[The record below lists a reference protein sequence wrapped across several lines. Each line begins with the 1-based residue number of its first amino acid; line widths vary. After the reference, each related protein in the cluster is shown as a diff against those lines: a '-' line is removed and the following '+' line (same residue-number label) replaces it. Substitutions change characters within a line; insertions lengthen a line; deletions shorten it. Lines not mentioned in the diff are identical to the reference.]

1 VLKKIAALGLTAA
14 IAFSPLAALAQAT
27 PEPTPA
33 MSPDAGA
40 TDAPKP
46 MKKHK
51 AMKHHTTKHMM
62 KKKKMAEPAQDAT
75 PTDAPK

>member
-33 MSPDAGA
+33 MTPDAGA

-62 KKKKMAEPAQDAT
+62 KKKKMAEPAPDAT
-75 PTDAPK
+75 PDAPK